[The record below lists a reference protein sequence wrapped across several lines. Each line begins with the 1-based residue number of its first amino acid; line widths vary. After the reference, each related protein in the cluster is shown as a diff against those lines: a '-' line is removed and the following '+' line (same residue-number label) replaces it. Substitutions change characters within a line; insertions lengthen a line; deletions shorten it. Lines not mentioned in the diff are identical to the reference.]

1 MAGEIIVE
9 ANETYLLTEV
19 AVHSGEKEHGTIE

>member
-1 MAGEIIVE
+1 MARKITVE

-19 AVHSGEKEHGTIE
+19 AVHSGEKEHSTVE